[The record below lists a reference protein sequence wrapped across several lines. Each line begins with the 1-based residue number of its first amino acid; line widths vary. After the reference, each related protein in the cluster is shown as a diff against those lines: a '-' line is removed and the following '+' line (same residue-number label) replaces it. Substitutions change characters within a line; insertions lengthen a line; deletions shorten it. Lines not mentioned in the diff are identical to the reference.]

1 MSAFLI
7 KINSF
12 QFGIHPESLSAQTI
26 ALTHWSFSVLQLTD
40 LASNLIMFEEQNVS
54 SPFINMYVDKK
65 NVSVCYSSLY
75 RPLSFQYGTENI
87 ENLGP
92 LVKMKAE
99 QQKVNILC
107 S

>member
-1 MSAFLI
+1 M
-7 KINSF
+7 KKSF

-26 ALTHWSFSVLQLTD
+26 ALTHWSFTVLQLTD
-40 LASNLIMFEEQNVS
+40 VASNLTMFEEQNVS

-65 NVSVCYSSLY
+65 TISVGYSSLY

-99 QQKVNILC
+99 QQKVNIL
-107 S
+107 SS